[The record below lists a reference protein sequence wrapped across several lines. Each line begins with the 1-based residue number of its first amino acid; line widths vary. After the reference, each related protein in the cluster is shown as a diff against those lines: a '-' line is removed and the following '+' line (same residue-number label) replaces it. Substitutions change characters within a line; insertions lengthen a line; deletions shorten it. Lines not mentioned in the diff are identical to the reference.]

1 MLRNYKV
8 IAILAVSL
16 LIISVS
22 INIINYK
29 SSKRYEV
36 AVDGALDYFFSNYKV
51 GSINRS
57 LNHVLDH
64 QKIHFGEAGDAFNYF
79 QRDFKELANMHREL
93 TLLYGP
99 IHSYNNYEKI
109 SSIGTDNI
117 FDMFLDYSVFFEY
130 LYDNHSESL
139 DVEEEGLYLSFNELE
154 DEVIKG
160 IEIITEITGELE
172 RIRSESYTNKNV
184 KVKEV
189 LKNYMIRSA
198 EYFNTQEVQGK
209 IHIIESINKK
219 LNSLSEDLGD
229 QLN

>member
-1 MLRNYKV
+1 MLRSYK
-8 IAILAVSL
+8 IAAILAVSL

-57 LNHVLDH
+57 LHYVLDH
-64 QKIHFGEAGDAFNYF
+64 KKIHFGEAGDAFNYF

-130 LYDNHSESL
+130 LYDNNSESL
-139 DVEEEGLYLSFNELE
+139 DVEEEELYLSFNELE

-172 RIRSESYTNKNV
+172 RIRSESYTNKNINV
-184 KVKEV
+184 KDV
-189 LKNYMIRSA
+189 LENYMIRSA
-198 EYFNTQEVQGK
+198 DYFNTQEVQEK
-209 IHIIESINKK
+209 IQVIESINKK
-219 LNSLSEDLGD
+219 LISQANI
-229 QLN
+229 

>member
-1 MLRNYKV
+1 MLRSYKV

-36 AVDGALDYFFSNYKV
+36 AVDGALGYFFSNYKV

-64 QKIHFGEAGDAFNYF
+64 KKIHFGEAGGAFNYF

-117 FDMFLDYSVFFEY
+117 FDMFIDFSVFFEY
-130 LYDNHSESL
+130 LYDNNSDSL
-139 DVEEEGLYLSFNELE
+139 HFEEEGLFLSFNELE

-172 RIRSESYTNKNV
+172 MIRSESYKNKNIN
-184 KVKEV
+184 VKEV
-189 LKNYMIRSA
+189 LENYMIRSA
-198 EYFNTQEVQGK
+198 EYFNTQEVQEK
-209 IHIIESINKK
+209 IDVIENINKK
-219 LNSLSEDLGD
+219 LISQANI
-229 QLN
+229 